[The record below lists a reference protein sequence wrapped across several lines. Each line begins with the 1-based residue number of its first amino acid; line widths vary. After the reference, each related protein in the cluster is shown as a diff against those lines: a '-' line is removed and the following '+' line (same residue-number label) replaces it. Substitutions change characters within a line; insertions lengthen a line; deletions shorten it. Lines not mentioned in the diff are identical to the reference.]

1 MEMTLDSDPRLL
13 LAILAATNATIVAI
27 LGAQIIAVW
36 MRAQDLLI
44 TFYQTVLHARDA
56 AKRGKHIAAGLRAE
70 LGQPP
75 EGARNTVPPSAARN
89 EAMARTQDLITEF
102 DEESHLSNL
111 IEPDVNEMYRLS
123 LMGLGI
129 MGSMAVAGVM
139 LPLIAIAT
147 EHTDPVV
154 LGGVTWITLT
164 GIWAVVVYVWRTV
177 IGSWDLK
184 PSEAM
189 RKVVQEDTADE
200 AAVRTSRRRD
210 YVAAGA
216 LAVGA
221 LVLFA
226 LLLLL

>member
-1 MEMTLDSDPRLL
+1 MDNDPRLL
-13 LAILAATNATIVAI
+13 LAVLAATNATIVAI
-27 LGAQIIAVW
+27 LGAQTITVW
-36 MRAQDLLI
+36 IRAQDLLI
-44 TFYQTVLHARDA
+44 TFYQTVLHARGA
-56 AKRGKHIAAGLRAE
+56 AKRGQRIAAVLRAD
-70 LGQPP
+70 LGQPAADA
-75 EGARNTVPPSAARN
+75 GNTVPPSGATN
-89 EAMARTQDLITEF
+89 EALAGPRDLGTEF
-102 DEESHLSNL
+102 DEEAHLSDL

-129 MGSMAVAGVM
+129 MGGLAVAGVM

-147 EHTDPVV
+147 EQTDSAV

-189 RKVVQEDTADE
+189 RMVVKDDTATAVE
-200 AAVRTSRRRD
+200 ATVRTSRSKDR
-210 YVAAGA
+210 VAIGA

-221 LVLFA
+221 LVLVV